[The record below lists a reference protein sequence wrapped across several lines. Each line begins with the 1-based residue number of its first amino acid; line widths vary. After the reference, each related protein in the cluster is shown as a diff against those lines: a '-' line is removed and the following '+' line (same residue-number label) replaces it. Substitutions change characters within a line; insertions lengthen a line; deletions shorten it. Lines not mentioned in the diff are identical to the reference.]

1 MRHLVPFVQ
10 FKKREKHPWR
20 SVTFSKIADFLPA
33 YRKSGTRD
41 LGSIFGT
48 QDWRPGTWD
57 PSPGTKD
64 LGPHMWDPIQGTNTW
79 DQSKKTHLVYQSPV
93 FRIVLILIY
102 SLEFTS
108 QFLIIAK

>member
-1 MRHLVPFVQ
+1 MFCAIWYHLYNLKNVKNTHGGVLLLVKLQ
-10 FKKREKHPWR
+10 
-20 SVTFSKIADFLPA
+20 TFYQHTGKVGL
-33 YRKSGTRD
+33 
-41 LGSIFGT
+41 
-48 QDWRPGTWD
+48 GTWDPYLGPRNGD